1 MDDLKY
7 LDKYAFQ
14 VLTMIEEGYSS
25 RQIAQQFHLSYKT
38 VKDIVERFSNC
49 R

>member
-1 MDDLKY
+1 MDNLKQ

-14 VLTMIEEGYSS
+14 VLTMIREGYAS

-38 VKDIVERFSNC
+38 VKDIVERFSNW

>member
-1 MDDLKY
+1 MDDLKQ

-14 VLTMIEEGYSS
+14 VLTMLHEGYSS

-38 VKDIVERFSNC
+38 VKDIVERYCHC